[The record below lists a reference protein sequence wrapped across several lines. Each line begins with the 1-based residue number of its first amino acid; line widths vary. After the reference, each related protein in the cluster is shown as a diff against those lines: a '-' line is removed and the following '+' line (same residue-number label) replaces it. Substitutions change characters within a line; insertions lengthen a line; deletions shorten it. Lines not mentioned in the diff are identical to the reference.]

1 MSETKGSPLSVDTE
15 EKEGSPLSVNTEE
28 KEDVLEYVAE
38 DVVETNNISF
48 EQFNKYNKLKQQYFS
63 KRSNLKCV
71 NCNRNVKTIFL
82 TKYNEENKSRVLTAT
97 CGDSENPCNLNIEII
112 LNPVE
117 LLDTIVNKEK
127 ETLSAYQLTIIKTK
141 NDLLFGYITQD
152 DAIEIFE
159 NVKLLI
165 KDTTVKLEAY
175 LIRLLNITHNTKN
188 QTDLLTKQK
197 ELYQHIQDFKTHIK
211 MFKTTDEFIHIHEAL
226 ESYLNTIVPI
236 TQEIS
241 KLTYSARIIIPDN
254 ATMGEY
260 DKVDVKKINKYTLEQ
275 QKYTIEMIED
285 SNNKEII
292 EVIHFDMNNGVH
304 QNVET
309 TIFFE

>member
-1 MSETKGSPLSVDTE
+1 MNEIKGSPVNIE
-15 EKEGSPLSVNTEE
+15 EKKEEE
-28 KEDVLEYVAE
+28 KYLVDDVDDVE

-63 KRSNLKCV
+63 IRSNVKCV

-82 TKYNEENKSRVLTAT
+82 TKYNEENKSRILTAT

-112 LNPVE
+112 LNPVQ
-117 LLDTIVNKEK
+117 LLDNIVNKEK
-127 ETLSAYQLTIIKTK
+127 ETLSAYQLQIIKTK
-141 NDLLFGYITQD
+141 NDLLFGFITQD

-159 NVKLLI
+159 NIKLLI

-175 LIRLLNITHNTKN
+175 LIRLLNISHNTKN
-188 QTDLLTKQK
+188 QTELLTKQT

-211 MFKTTDEFIHIHEAL
+211 MFKSTDEFIHIHEAL
-226 ESYLNTIVPI
+226 ESYLNIIVPI

-241 KLTYSARIIIPDN
+241 KLSYSARIIIPDN

-260 DKVDVKKINKYTLEQ
+260 DKVDIKKINKYTLEQ

-309 TIFFE
+309 TITFE